1 MTASEGKGHA
11 SPADAPKRAIFIVA
25 TTCAIVWSDQK
36 IARSLVHRARFAEMV
51 ASPSSARSAHTV
63 KIFIVVAQDRPDLYD
78 YFRDA
83 FDGVAMVEVILD
95 RRLREPGH
103 REPMVSVADNRR
115 VGIDI
120 YDELQLRGFVIVRV
134 PA

>member
-1 MTASEGKGHA
+1 M
-11 SPADAPKRAIFIVA
+11 
-25 TTCAIVWSDQK
+25 
-36 IARSLVHRARFAEMV
+36 
-51 ASPSSARSAHTV
+51 

-83 FDGVAMVEVILD
+83 FEGVPMVEVILD

-103 REPMVSVADNRR
+103 REPMVTVANNRR
-115 VGIDI
+115 VGTDI